1 MAEFSGFS
9 VLLVEDEG
17 GVALLLETMLEDL
30 GFEVGASVARV
41 GRAFE
46 VIEARRFDLAV
57 LDVNLGG
64 ETSFDLARSLLGG
77 GTPVVFSTGYG
88 TAGLPVDLQSR
99 PVLAKPFTQD
109 SLRATIRTMMPPGS
123 GAR

>member
-1 MAEFSGFS
+1 MAEFSGLS

-30 GFEVGASVARV
+30 GFEVAASVARV

-46 VIEARRFDLAV
+46 AIEARRFDLAV
-57 LDVNLGG
+57 LDVNLAG

-77 GTPVVFSTGYG
+77 RTPVVFSTGYG
-88 TAGLPVDLQSR
+88 AAGLPDDLQR
-99 PVLAKPFTQD
+99 CPVLSKPFTQD
-109 SLRATIRTMMPPGS
+109 SLHETIRTTGIGS
-123 GAR
+123 R